1 MTIEVNAFLS
11 SMAEAVEFGREQQ
24 LQALFSQPAVFV
36 TEGEKQVCMTEES
49 IRDKLSKFIQIAVEN
64 ECYRLSFEILQLM
77 TLAEG
82 TYFAQVN
89 WQWLDHHGTVARERV
104 SAFTLHGNDDEM
116 SIVVCVLDAARITTE
131 EITVS

>member
-24 LQALFSQPAVFV
+24 LLALFSQPAVFV
-36 TEGEKQVCMTEES
+36 TEGEKQVCMTESS
-49 IRDKLSKFIQIAVEN
+49 IREKLSTFIKISLEN
-64 ECYRLSFEILQLM
+64 ECYRLSFTILQLM

-89 WQWLDHHGTVARERV
+89 WQWLDQHGTVTRERV
-104 SAFTLHGNDDEM
+104 SAFTLHGTDNDM
-116 SIVVCVLDAARITTE
+116 SIVVCVLDSARITTA
-131 EITVS
+131 EIAVS

>member
-1 MTIEVNAFLS
+1 MTNEVNAFLS

-36 TEGEKQVCMTEES
+36 TEGEKQVCMTAQS
-49 IRDKLSKFIQIAVEN
+49 IREKLSKFIEVAVEN
-64 ECYRLSFEILQLM
+64 ECYRLSFNILQLM

-89 WQWLDHHGTVARERV
+89 WQWLDQHGTVARERI
-104 SAFTLHGNDDEM
+104 SAFTLHGTDDEM
-116 SIVVCVLDAARITTE
+116 SIVVCVLDAARITTAE
-131 EITVS
+131 LAV

>member
-1 MTIEVNAFLS
+1 MTNEVNAFLS

-36 TEGEKQVCMTEES
+36 TEGEKLVCMTAES
-49 IRDKLSKFIQIAVEN
+49 IREKLSKFIEVAVEN
-64 ECYRLSFEILQLM
+64 ECYRLSFNILQLM

-89 WQWLDHHGTVARERV
+89 WQWLDQHGTVARERI
-104 SAFTLHGNDDEM
+104 SAFTLHGTDDEM
-116 SIVVCVLDAARITTE
+116 SIVVCVLDAARITTA
-131 EITVS
+131 EIAV